1 MKKNFLFLLI
11 FLISLILVGCGK
23 YNEKDLINDL
33 EKNIKK
39 LNSYKLTG
47 VLEITNND
55 DTFQYDVDVS
65 YKKDNNYRVSL
76 VNKSNNHEQII
87 LKNNEG
93 VYVITPSLN
102 KSFKFQSDWP
112 NNNSQIYLLQSILN
126 DIKSDNDKKFEEV
139 DGKYI
144 LTTKVNYP
152 NNNQLVKQKI
162 TIDKDLKICQ
172 IEVMDSNDIV
182 QMIMKINS
190 VDYGSDFNDDFFKL
204 DSIVDDI
211 DIDEKKNDKKADDTK
226 QNKNE
231 DLKNQKENDT
241 DSNQKTNDDTNNN
254 SNENTTDNTK
264 TTSTIDDIIYPLYIP
279 IGTSLASKE
288 KIAKTDGERVILTFD
303 GEKPFL
309 LVEETSTVNDEFS
322 VIPTFGEPFFLTD
335 TIGALTDKSLSW
347 SSNGIDYYI
356 VSDTISQVE
365 LIEIAS
371 SITAIPTIK

>member
-1 MKKNFLFLLI
+1 MKKNFLFLFI
-11 FLISLILVGCGK
+11 FLISLLLVGCGK
-23 YNEKDLINDL
+23 YDEKNLLNDL
-33 EKNIKK
+33 EKKIKK
-39 LNSYKLTG
+39 LDSYKLTG

-55 DTFQYDVDVS
+55 DTFQYDIDVN
-65 YKKDNNYRVSL
+65 YKKDNNYRISL

-93 VYVITPSLN
+93 DYVITPSLN

-112 NNNSQIYLLQSILN
+112 NNNSQIYLLQSIIN
-126 DIKSDNDKKFEEV
+126 DIKSDKDKKFEV
-139 DGKYI
+139 IDGNYV

-162 TIDKDLKICQ
+162 IINKDLQIKQ
-172 IEVMDSNDIV
+172 IEVMDSNNIS
-182 QMIMKINS
+182 QMIMKINTI
-190 VDYGSDFNDDFFKL
+190 DYESNFNDDFFKL
-204 DSIVDDI
+204 DSIIDKIDDDESNNKI
-211 DIDEKKNDKKADDTK
+211 DDDESNNKIDNNENKKETEKDNNEQDSDEK
-226 QNKNE
+226 
-231 DLKNQKENDT
+231 
-241 DSNQKTNDDTNNN
+241 TN
-254 SNENTTDNTK
+254 

-279 IGTSLASKE
+279 VGTSLTSKE
-288 KIAKTDGERVILTFD
+288 KVSKTDGERVILTFD

-309 LVEETSTVNDEFS
+309 LVEETSTINDEFS

-356 VSDTISQVE
+356 VSDAISQVE